1 VLPRALML
9 CQYLPYIGPYLRGV
23 SASQGSTLSPG
34 GQKGPERAV
43 TTQHRA
49 TPCPIWLCRCRVP
62 GPLDPL
68 GLRQLEVYR
77 DPGPSGYSTE
87 AVIAEEGLVALPIAG
102 PPRSGGPLGMIAVVE
117 VLPRAEGDAS

>member
-1 VLPRALML
+1 VCKVGDFRSSGVRALKGRGVAPCSRVM
-9 CQYLPYIGPYLRGV
+9 PLRGV

-34 GQKGPERAV
+34 GQEGPERTV

-49 TPCPIWLCRCRVP
+49 TPRPICTKKLAGYTAAGFPVYWI
-62 GPLDPL
+62 LDL

-87 AVIAEEGLVALPIAG
+87 EVIA
-102 PPRSGGPLGMIAVVE
+102 
-117 VLPRAEGDAS
+117 